1 MNAID
6 MKKLIDSLSQDIDF
20 EYRGIQGIICPFS
33 RNDISLCYGE
43 EEITV
48 DSVEAAMTT
57 PFVDGK
63 SLAEICDEIIL

>member
-20 EYRGIQGIICPFS
+20 EYRGIQGTICPFS
-33 RNDISLCYGE
+33 RNDISLCYSE